1 MKVPGTLLKFSAF
14 FVGVALAGA
23 VLGGLPWTPA
33 DVAVARKSVSGTT
46 AGYKKSGYKK
56 YKPCGHSCQ
65 VKHCTSGCGKA
76 RRTCIYCAKQDGREQ
91 LNTCKAAA
99 TSKAE
104 VNQCKQQMKA
114 QVRADTKNCRGVTGR
129 CGSCCHGDYG
139 ASCTDAFEGTSG
151 FGGYFRTVK
160 HYGKVHRYA
169 PDCSGGD
176 TGGDSCAV
184 CERDAARGLA
194 ACTKASK
201 KVNPQDCQAAVEANL
216 QACLARCGATTTTT
230 TTTTATTTTTSTTTL
245 PPPSS
250 PGGAFLHETAAGGHP

>member
-1 MKVPGTLLKFSAF
+1 MKPTGTLLKLSAF
-14 FVGVALAGA
+14 LVGLTLAGA

-33 DVAVARKSVSGTT
+33 DVAVARKGVGGTT
-46 AGYKKSGYKK
+46 AGYKKSGYT
-56 YKPCGHSCQ
+56 PCRRSCQ
-65 VKHCTSGCGKA
+65 VKHCTTGCGKA

-104 VNQCKQQMKA
+104 VNQCKQQLKA
-114 QVRADTKNCRGVTGR
+114 QVRADTRNCRGLTGK

-139 ASCTDAFEGTSG
+139 ASCTDAFDGTSG

-169 PDCSGGD
+169 PDCSGSD

-184 CERDAARGLA
+184 CQRDAARALA

-201 KVNPQDCQAAVEANL
+201 KVNPQDCQAAVEAKL
-216 QACLARCGATTTTT
+216 QACLAGCGGTTTTT
-230 TTTTATTTTTSTTTL
+230 TLMTTTTL
-245 PPPSS
+245 PAPRS
-250 PGGAFLHETAAGGHP
+250 PGGAFLH